1 MEEKNET
8 IEQSV
13 MAEVQVEAPAPQS
26 VEGPTVPVSP
36 VQITAQ
42 MAQQMA
48 TFFQQMAD
56 NLSAQAQ
63 VQTQPPQ
70 GQCEIEK
77 REKPMG

>member
-26 VEGPTVPVSP
+26 VEGPTVPVLLIQNT
-36 VQITAQ
+36 VQ

-56 NLSAQAQ
+56 TLSA
-63 VQTQPPQ
+63 
-70 GQCEIEK
+70 
-77 REKPMG
+77 